1 MAPRGRTLT
10 LSVLVRRNEVALVA
24 ALELMPAA
32 VALAVC
38 EACENVAKVA
48 CVIKWPNDVWVR
60 ERKLAGILIESRPQ
74 AGWAV
79 IGIGLNVNT
88 VPDELGPELRES
100 ATSLRIE
107 SDAPVNRD
115 RALGALLDRLSASL
129 EELERQGRNDLL
141 AAYRK
146 RDLLRGRQI
155 RWAAGRASLHGEAQ
169 GIDERGRLVVFT
181 DSGDRLLLE
190 AGEVHLNIESASP
203 NT

>member
-1 MAPRGRTLT
+1 M
-10 LSVLVRRNEVALVA
+10 RRHEVALVV
-24 ALELMPAA
+24 ALELLSGA

-38 EACENVAKVA
+38 EACEDVAKVA
-48 CVIKWPNDVWVR
+48 CLIKWPNDVWVR

-79 IGIGLNVNT
+79 IGIGLNVDT
-88 VPDELGPELRES
+88 PPDELGSELRES

-107 SDAPVNRD
+107 SEAPVDRD
-115 RALGALLDRLSASL
+115 RALGALLDRLSARL
-129 EELERQGRNDLL
+129 EDLGRHTRNGLL

-155 RWAAGRASLHGEAQ
+155 RWTAGGASLHGEAQ

-181 DSGDRLLLE
+181 DSGERLLLE
-190 AGEVHLNIESASP
+190 AGEVHLNIESASS